1 MHAQTRLNIQVNT
14 MAKRKACNVLLISFP
29 TSVIFAQNG
38 PRASCKDFTLDGS
51 AKCWL
56 FLAASHKN
64 NFLAV
69 SAGVLGLPCGVNE
82 APCGVCGV
90 ALWMLGVTGV
100 RVWGPVPK
108 PARKVAAMSGAGR
121 FRFLGSCDNTWLN
134 VIHWC
139 MANHLPPNKHT
150 INQNYK
156 QYSLRDSIT
165 ETAAKKP
172 IMNHASEILTKIFA
186 TIHGNHVQKT
196 LWFNAEPFEPSVWS
210 SWGRFVVNLL

>member
-1 MHAQTRLNIQVNT
+1 MHFAGACGQRGSTHLVEVRAQQQRETTETTKSRKINYEYNDKKIGEHMHAQTRLNIQVNT
-14 MAKRKACNVLLISFP
+14 MAKRKPCNVLLISFP

-64 NFLAV
+64 NFLAAV

-90 ALWMLGVTGV
+90 ALWTLGVTGV

-121 FRFLGSCDNTWLN
+121 FLFLGSCDNT
-134 VIHWC
+134 
-139 MANHLPPNKHT
+139 
-150 INQNYK
+150 
-156 QYSLRDSIT
+156 
-165 ETAAKKP
+165 
-172 IMNHASEILTKIFA
+172 
-186 TIHGNHVQKT
+186 
-196 LWFNAEPFEPSVWS
+196 
-210 SWGRFVVNLL
+210 